1 MALGFL
7 AWNMDH
13 YKQTVDMLN
22 RVIMINL
29 LIDYCCDAVIDY
41 CCDFENQNLPFKFF
55 ALHYLHVRAPW
66 ITVLVY
72 LIKSKLN
79 VKLSY
84 KYRT

>member
-29 LIDYCCDAVIDY
+29 LIDYCCDA
-41 CCDFENQNLPFKFF
+41 
-55 ALHYLHVRAPW
+55 AL
-66 ITVLVY
+66 
-72 LIKSKLN
+72 
-79 VKLSY
+79 
-84 KYRT
+84 